1 MIDLRTLQ
9 HMYQA
14 WMQGNPD
21 YIRDWCSFVEFAA
34 KQYGTTGDNIM
45 RELQKYTWFEK
56 GEE

>member
-1 MIDLRTLQ
+1 
-9 HMYQA
+9 MYQA

-21 YIRDWCSFVEFAA
+21 YLRDWCSFVEFAA